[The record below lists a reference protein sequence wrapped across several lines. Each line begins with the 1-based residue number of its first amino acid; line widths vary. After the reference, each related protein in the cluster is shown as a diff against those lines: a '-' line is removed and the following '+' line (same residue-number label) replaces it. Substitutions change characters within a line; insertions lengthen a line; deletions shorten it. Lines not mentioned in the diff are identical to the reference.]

1 MICWVSYVEDPYVVS
16 YSLGLTVLAA
26 ILACIAGMLLIP
38 DILDGNYAKAG
49 HYPLRQTQVGPPAK
63 RFMY

>member
-1 MICWVSYVEDPYVVS
+1 MWITYVSDPYVVS
-16 YSLGLTVLAA
+16 YSFGLTVLAA

-38 DILDGNYAKAG
+38 DILDSNYGKKG
-49 HYPLRQTQVGPPAK
+49 HYPLRQTQVAPPNK